1 LLESELFGYAPGAF
15 TGADPRGRAGQLA
28 AADGGTLLLDELAE
42 MSPALQAML
51 LRFLEDGVYRRV
63 GETQARRADVRLIC
77 ATCRDLPDMV
87 ARGEF
92 RQDLYYRIRGAVL
105 TLPPLRARTDLD
117 ELTDALLRQRTA
129 EPPPLTPEARA
140 RIRDH
145 AWPGNVRE
153 LKTALHYALVMAAG
167 EPAIEPHHLPQE
179 TYSCAPAPARAEPDS
194 ATLEQVERDALRRAL
209 RAGDGNLAKAAR
221 VLGVARSTIYRM
233 ARRLGV
239 DPRRRETWGD

>member
-1 LLESELFGYAPGAF
+1 SAECDGEFITVECSGLADGVFENRLFGYEKGAF
-15 TGADPRGRAGQLA
+15 QGADHRQIGQIESA
-28 AADGGTLLLDELAE
+28 AGGTLFLDEVGDIPL
-42 MSPALQAML
+42 PQQAKL
-51 LRFLEDGVYRRV
+51 LNLLETGTYHRIGSMDD
-63 GETQARRADVRLIC
+63 RRAAFRLVC
-77 ATCRDLPDMV
+77 ATHRDLGAMV

-105 TLPPLRARTDLD
+105 SLPPLRARTDLD

-153 LKTALHYALVMAAG
+153 LKTALHHALVMAAG

-179 TYSCAPAPARAEPDS
+179 TYSCAPAPARAE
-194 ATLEQVERDALRRAL
+194 
-209 RAGDGNLAKAAR
+209 
-221 VLGVARSTIYRM
+221 
-233 ARRLGV
+233 
-239 DPRRRETWGD
+239 